1 MEQQTEKRRIWTD
14 FLTSKGADC
23 TSGNY
28 PWFKSPKEEVLMAA
42 EGGVLADLSSLT
54 VLRVSG
60 EDAESFLQSQ
70 LTNDITKLDLN
81 SSQLSAYCTA
91 KGRML
96 ALFLIFKR
104 DDGFYLLVDTQF
116 ICWSIPNWPKSS

>member
-1 MEQQTEKRRIWTD
+1 MEQQTDKQGTWTD
-14 FLTSKGADC
+14 FLISKGADC
-23 TSGNY
+23 TSTIY
-28 PWFKSPKEEVLMAA
+28 PFFKSPKEEVLIAA
-42 EGGVLADLSSLT
+42 REDMLADLSNLT

-81 SSQLSAYCTA
+81 GSQLSAYCNA

-104 DDGFYLLVDTQF
+104 DDGFYLLVDTQLAE
-116 ICWSIPNWPKSS
+116 IDRKSVV